1 MTLDR
6 LRSALWQTPI
16 PTSPPPCN
24 SYQEAFGLNLL
35 ALALRLEHVDR
46 MAEALT
52 LADSTHM
59 TRSVSIDVNLTV
71 LTPDQRQALRSDP
84 DGTNDP
90 AAVWLPV
97 ARQARTDQAPVVVR
111 DATGAVM
118 PRATHQETA
127 RALTQGMSKAFR
139 MFLEADPRSSDPDD
153 PLYGVRHGLHRSRW
167 LVQATIAHLI
177 DNGGRMANLTAD
189 HAKRNRATDSE
200 SIRERAEQAVVQL
213 FPPDSAFLKLLD
225 IASSEYLLVTEVP
238 TTKPQAFLQYDAPVM
253 PARSEDLRDRASI
266 RGGLLPQHE
275 FTVRYQTIIPRAV
288 NSYHVTIEVPAEI
301 AVRRFFL
308 TSDVDGPALRTLV
321 NDIRAVADEY
331 DELNAVSPKLLEQ
344 ELQSIASR
352 LAEFGRRRHRDLD
365 SFKQY
370 LEECYAG
377 FTRRRPAL
385 PKGEHDKHFVTW
397 LARFAQQYEADQY
410 RKLADGVFTADV
422 LRSLA
427 DRLEAS
433 EMDRDLYVDNDPRD
447 NAGHGHWRRR
457 PFGSDPQSVEPVE
470 ANVYVALVDDP
481 PSLAS
486 NVSRLLLAVTAL
498 VLAFGAILNPRLFA
512 GFPLLN
518 GLSGRL
524 APELADNDTFGSA
537 DAVVTVLLLVPGL
550 LLARLDIPSARSVL
564 GRLRLFPR
572 YVAYVAMT
580 IATALALCVA
590 TVRATALEVPFEIAI
605 IALGVLILMVFAD
618 TVINAVKRRSRVP
631 VNNVSPNWL
640 VAEIAGPGRRRRRDC
655 VVNFSTLGRDS
666 RA

>member
-16 PTSPPPCN
+16 PTSPPPYN
-24 SYQEAFGLNLL
+24 GYQEAFGLNLL

-84 DGTNDP
+84 DGPNEPT
-90 AAVWLPV
+90 AVWLPV
-97 ARQARTDQAPVVVR
+97 ARQARTDQAPIVVR

-177 DNGGRMANLTAD
+177 DNGGRLANLPAD
-189 HAKRNRATDSE
+189 HTRRNRATDSE

-253 PARSEDLRDRASI
+253 PARSQDLRDRASI
-266 RGGLLPQHE
+266 RGGLRPQHE

-288 NSYHVTIEVPAEI
+288 NSYHVTIEVPPEI

-308 TSDVDGPALRTLV
+308 TSDVDAPALRTLV

-331 DELNAVSPKLLEQ
+331 DDLNAVSPKLLEQ

-365 SFKQY
+365 AFKQY
-370 LEECYAG
+370 LEECYAS
-377 FTRRRPAL
+377 FTSRRPML
-385 PKGEHDKHFVTW
+385 PASEHDKRLVTW
-397 LARFAQQYEADQY
+397 LARFAQQYEADQH
-410 RKLADGVFTADV
+410 RKLADGVFTAEV
-422 LRSLA
+422 LHSLA

-433 EMDRDLYVDNDPRD
+433 EFDRDLYVDNDPRD
-447 NAGHGHWRRR
+447 NAGHAHWRRR
-457 PFGSDPQSVEPVE
+457 PFGSDPQSMEPVE

-486 NVSRLLLAVTAL
+486 NVSRLLLAVTVL
-498 VLAFGAILNPRLFA
+498 VLAFGLILHPRLFA
-512 GFPLLN
+512 GIPVLN
-518 GLSGRL
+518 AIGQQLS
-524 APELADNDTFGSA
+524 PELTGSDPLGSA

-550 LLARLDIPSARSVL
+550 LLSRLEIPSARSVL

-572 YVAYVAMT
+572 YVAYLAMI
-580 IATALALCVA
+580 IAGALALCVA
-590 TVRATALEVPFEIAI
+590 VVRVPQLELPFEIAI
-605 IALGVLILMVFAD
+605 IALGLLILLVAAD
-618 TVINAVKRRSRVP
+618 NVTKAVKRRSRVP
-631 VNNVSPNWL
+631 INNVSPNWL
-640 VAEIAGPGRRRRRDC
+640 VAEIAGPGTRRKQDC
-655 VVNFSTLGRDS
+655 VVNFSTVGRDT